1 MGNMKGKSSV
11 VGNQSLL
18 FRFVIERD
26 IEVFLTS
33 SKENALKHE
42 TYWVLKR
49 HK

>member
-1 MGNMKGKSSV
+1 MLLIAALP
-11 VGNQSLL
+11 GNQSLL
-18 FRFVIERD
+18 FRFVIEGG

-42 TYWVLKR
+42 TCLVLKR